1 MFKVTLPEFEIGNG
15 APLLLI
21 SGPCQIEGRDH
32 ALFHA
37 EALQKAARSAGMN
50 FVYKSSFDKAN
61 RTSLSTQRGIGLDE
75 GIQIL
80 ADVKA
85 VRLSCAHRCSF
96 A

>member
-37 EALQKAARSAGMN
+37 EALQKLPAQPG
-50 FVYKSSFDKAN
+50 
-61 RTSLSTQRGIGLDE
+61 
-75 GIQIL
+75 
-80 ADVKA
+80 
-85 VRLSCAHRCSF
+85 
-96 A
+96 